1 MEYKNFINGKWVDDH
16 HQNHFPVYNPS
27 TGEILGNVPK
37 ISKEQVSEAID
48 SASAAFPAWSKLT
61 AEKRGK
67 YLKRLYQLILNHKN
81 ELGELIT
88 LEQGKPLKE
97 AIGEVVYGAGFVEW
111 YSEEA
116 KRIRGDMLPSSHTD
130 KRIMVIKQPVGVVA
144 AITPWN
150 FPFAMITRK
159 IAPALAAGC
168 TVIIKPASQT
178 PLCAIKLIELLD
190 EAGFPKG
197 VVNLVT
203 GDSKEIGETFLEDF
217 RVRKITFTGS
227 TAVGKHLYKSSA
239 ATMKRLSL
247 ELGGHAPFIL
257 FDDGNMNNAVAG
269 AIASKFRNC
278 GQVCIA
284 SNRFYIHSSIKNEF
298 IEKLVTGI
306 QLLKQ
311 GDGLEKDIDLGP
323 LIDGKAYEKIS
334 SQIKDAVSK
343 GAVIEC
349 GGKGK
354 SPDHPGNGGY
364 FYEPTVL
371 SNVTPDMKIYQE
383 ETFGPVLPI
392 IEFKNDNEVIEM
404 ANATTYG
411 LAAYLYTESLSR
423 GIQVSEALEYGI
435 VGLNDGAPSSVQ
447 APFGGFKESGLD
459 REGGHYGIEPFLE
472 TKYIS
477 IGL

>member
-48 SASAAFPAWSKLT
+48 SASAAFPTWSKLT
-61 AEKRGK
+61 AETRGK

-247 ELGGHAPFIL
+247 ELGG
-257 FDDGNMNNAVAG
+257 
-269 AIASKFRNC
+269 SC
-278 GQVCIA
+278 
-284 SNRFYIHSSIKNEF
+284 S
-298 IEKLVTGI
+298 
-306 QLLKQ
+306 
-311 GDGLEKDIDLGP
+311 
-323 LIDGKAYEKIS
+323 
-334 SQIKDAVSK
+334 
-343 GAVIEC
+343 
-349 GGKGK
+349 
-354 SPDHPGNGGY
+354 
-364 FYEPTVL
+364 
-371 SNVTPDMKIYQE
+371 
-383 ETFGPVLPI
+383 
-392 IEFKNDNEVIEM
+392 
-404 ANATTYG
+404 
-411 LAAYLYTESLSR
+411 LYTFRRWKHE
-423 GIQVSEALEYGI
+423 
-435 VGLNDGAPSSVQ
+435 
-447 APFGGFKESGLD
+447 
-459 REGGHYGIEPFLE
+459 
-472 TKYIS
+472 
-477 IGL
+477 